1 MSEMTTSAE
10 DQASGGALR
19 KLITIASSAAFGGL
33 MFGFDVAIITGAGP
47 FIEKRFGLSE
57 LDLGVAFSALLFGCV
72 IGAAGAGP
80 LAERIGR
87 RFTLIGVA
95 LVFALTTLATGAA
108 SSFAV
113 FVIARFLGGL
123 AVGAVSLA
131 APMYISEIAP
141 ARLRG
146 RLGALYQM
154 ALVSGILVS
163 YLINFGLKDAG
174 PDAWRYM
181 FYTGV
186 LPAVVFLGLMLL
198 APESPRFLVKSGREQ
213 DALAVLRSISGETQ
227 ARAELASIAESQSQA
242 HAPAVR
248 LTSAGVIKPL
258 WVSFVLAILIHLS
271 GVNTVIDY
279 APRIFASAGLD
290 LHQALLSTIVIG
302 VANFLFT
309 GISFWT
315 IDRFGRRSLYLIGS
329 IGMGLALSA
338 LAVAAIMG
346 AFQGGV
352 VLILIIIYLL
362 FFASCIGPVFWT
374 LLPEIFPNAVRG
386 RAMTVPVLTQWVAN
400 AVVVLFFPAIFQ
412 ALGQAPTF
420 GLLATACFAQA
431 LFTYLVLPETRNVAL
446 EDVEALWSRHGRRP

>member
-163 YLINFGLKDAG
+163 YLGL
-174 PDAWRYM
+174 
-181 FYTGV
+181 
-186 LPAVVFLGLMLL
+186 
-198 APESPRFLVKSGREQ
+198 
-213 DALAVLRSISGETQ
+213 
-227 ARAELASIAESQSQA
+227 
-242 HAPAVR
+242 H
-248 LTSAGVIKPL
+248 PL
-258 WVSFVLAILIHLS
+258 K
-271 GVNTVIDY
+271 
-279 APRIFASAGLD
+279 
-290 LHQALLSTIVIG
+290 
-302 VANFLFT
+302 
-309 GISFWT
+309 
-315 IDRFGRRSLYLIGS
+315 
-329 IGMGLALSA
+329 
-338 LAVAAIMG
+338 
-346 AFQGGV
+346 
-352 VLILIIIYLL
+352 
-362 FFASCIGPVFWT
+362 
-374 LLPEIFPNAVRG
+374 
-386 RAMTVPVLTQWVAN
+386 
-400 AVVVLFFPAIFQ
+400 
-412 ALGQAPTF
+412 
-420 GLLATACFAQA
+420 
-431 LFTYLVLPETRNVAL
+431 
-446 EDVEALWSRHGRRP
+446 